1 MPSAKPLFKQNDALQ
16 ADDQPAQYTY
26 LSVPDDSPVCCEQVN
41 ISGCGHTLRRS
52 LLRDKFHGMIAW
64 HALPLYRYR
73 LLPELRKSYA
83 KALMDPYVCKG
94 LHLVWDGDYDSDY
107 TRNWCRLPEPTP
119 FCFES

>member
-1 MPSAKPLFKQNDALQ
+1 
-16 ADDQPAQYTY
+16 
-26 LSVPDDSPVCCEQVN
+26 
-41 ISGCGHTLRRS
+41 
-52 LLRDKFHGMIAW
+52 MIAW